1 LGPPIKT
8 LQTPLPSPMR
18 ATCPAHLILLD
29 LITLTIVGEEYG
41 RLSYHGPYHLF
52 NKKKRFSNYVHA
64 SLVVC

>member
-1 LGPPIKT
+1 
-8 LQTPLPSPMR
+8 
-18 ATCPAHLILLD
+18 

-64 SLVVC
+64 SLVVCLMATLEFVFRQVNN